1 MLIKKGQLVQNT
13 KLHGRKKTR
22 SSGKENQRIIRDI
35 FPNYELK
42 LEDIQVDLIKKNM
55 IELEIGFG
63 FGEHILHQ
71 ALTNPNS
78 NFIGAEP
85 FLGGIISLSKK
96 IDERKLS
103 NIKIYNGNAIDVVDT
118 LDKNTLTTIY
128 ILFPDPWPKK
138 RHHKRRLI
146 SKYNLDKF
154 SNVLKKG
161 GQLFIATDHEEY
173 QYWILEIMSNRSDFR
188 WICSG
193 CNDFKSKPYE
203 YPETKYEKKAILAGR
218 RPVYLNFEKN

>member
-1 MLIKKGQLVQNT
+1 MLIEKNQLLQKT

-22 SSGKENQRIIRDI
+22 SSGIENQRIIRDI

-42 LEDIQVDLIKKNM
+42 LEDIRVDFTKKK
-55 IELEIGFG
+55 IFELEIGFG
-63 FGEHILHQ
+63 FGEHILYK
-71 ALTNPNS
+71 ASTNS
-78 NFIGAEP
+78 HKSYIGAEP
-85 FLGGIISLSKK
+85 FLGGIISLCKK
-96 IDERKLS
+96 IGEEKLS
-103 NIKIYNGNAIDVVDT
+103 NIKIYNGNAIDVIDT
-118 LDKNTLTTIY
+118 LEKNTLTAIY

-146 SKYNLDKF
+146 SSYNLDKF

-161 GQLFIATDHEEY
+161 GQLFIVTDHEEY
-173 QYWILEIMSNRSDFR
+173 QYWILEVLLNRNDFR
-188 WICSG
+188 WLCSS

-203 YPETKYEKKAILAGR
+203 YPKTKYEKKAIMAGK